1 MPFLY
6 VVVEARPAR
15 DAIEEE
21 NGLFLEEKNE
31 IVFSWN

>member
-6 VVVEARPAR
+6 VVVEARSAR
-15 DAIEEE
+15 DAIE
-21 NGLFLEEKNE
+21 EEKNE